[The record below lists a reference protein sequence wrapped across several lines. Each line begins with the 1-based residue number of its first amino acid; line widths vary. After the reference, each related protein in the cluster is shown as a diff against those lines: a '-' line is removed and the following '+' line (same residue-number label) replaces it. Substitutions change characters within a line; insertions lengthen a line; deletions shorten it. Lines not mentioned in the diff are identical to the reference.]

1 VQLLPQSLPSGYVLY
16 RSIREV
22 LKDSRLYAYH
32 HLISVAWEGLELD
45 SVLCINNLPTVYI
58 HRSEVPVAPEYA
70 ARLHKRFWNQ
80 GLATLFL
87 LIDPSALRVYSAQAF
102 PASPAQEHDFEAHPA
117 LIETNL
123 DLAATAL
130 WLEKLY
136 IQLETGAYYREHA
149 TFFDKSQSIDEYL
162 LENLSAT
169 RDLLTEGNAQLKKSE
184 AHAFLGR
191 ILFTCYL
198 VDRGII
204 RLSDYLDCEGESLLE
219 WLSES
224 GGSATKLKEELYS
237 VLFPKLR
244 RQLNGSMFD
253 DALEDEQKRIK
264 PRHIELLKD
273 FLSGAGMRSRQL
285 TLGFWAYEFQMIPVE
300 TISGIYE
307 DFLKAEG
314 EDAKHKAGAYYT
326 PRLLAE
332 MTLDVMFE
340 GRPKSLLNKTFLDPS
355 CGSGIFLVLLFNRL
369 AAEWT
374 HANSRKSKNY
384 VTKAE
389 ALRDILRY
397 NIRGVDINPTACRIA
412 CFSLYLAYLDQFAP
426 RAIEHHS
433 KETGRFL
440 PNLIRAKGVGQPK
453 GPRELI
459 PVITEADFLQNEDS
473 LGSSF
478 DYIVG
483 NPPWAERG
491 NSLEQQFML
500 GTPTRMGAQATAC
513 MLLPTKVLL
522 NQTSAFQGRWL
533 EQVSIEKIVQL
544 ADYRRILF
552 AEAKCPCL
560 IARFKK
566 ADAKLQ
572 DSWIEYLTPKVRGI
586 EVRNGSVPVCA
597 EDRKWLSENELRSAI
612 SKGHASQLWKSLFWG
627 TDRDRKLLSCLC
639 GFPRLG
645 DLAGTPKQVNAGK
658 KKWVK
663 GQGFQPLK
671 IGECSEKYRKLRWS
685 LQDTFVPAR
694 KITDS
699 PFIFESQLPELGTYL
714 EEHSYR
720 LDCLHRERDETIY
733 QPPLILFSQGFTRF
747 AYFDYPVRFQDSLQS
762 IAGRPGDEDELLFL
776 AAYLKS
782 KLAYYFIFHTTSN
795 IGAERPKA
803 HLKEVLDLP
812 FFLPDGEFASPESRK
827 LIKEVSTQ
835 MRALKGRLM
844 TKWEKLAPSVDDEFE
859 LSDET
864 EADWEAFAERE
875 TKKLMEQFVDPLIYQ
890 YFGLIQAEI
899 DLVEDT
905 HDVIRPSITPS
916 KVDDRSGTRQLL
928 SEESFKEYAQT
939 LVATLQSWIPESVS
953 VKINAI
959 CRVHPTFELSCV
971 ELYQSS
977 ESKDLSL
984 GPLADSE
991 LAAYLRLE
999 ASSSEDNGS
1008 MRLIRSVRYFEGDR
1022 IRIYKPARLGFW
1034 MKSSALNDASAL
1046 HAEIMKSSALNDGA
1060 SFHSETVELRR
1071 GEE

>member
-1 VQLLPQSLPSGYVLY
+1 MQLLPQSLPSGFVLY
-16 RSIREV
+16 RSIGEV
-22 LKDSRLYAYH
+22 LNDARLYAYH
-32 HLISVAWEGLELD
+32 HLISVAWGELELD

-58 HRSEVPVAPEYA
+58 HRSKVPVAAENA
-70 ARLHKRFWNQ
+70 AKLHKRFWNQ
-80 GLATLFL
+80 GLASLFL
-87 LIDPSALRVYSAQAF
+87 LIDPGALRVYSSQAF
-102 PASPAQEHDFEAHPA
+102 PASPAQEHDYEAHPA
-117 LIETNL
+117 LVESNL

-136 IQLETGAYYREHA
+136 IQLETGAYYRAHA
-149 TFFDKSQSIDEYL
+149 SFFDKSQSIDQYL

-169 RDLLTEGNAQLKKSE
+169 RDLLTQGNTPLKKSE

-204 RLSDYLDCEGESLLE
+204 RLSDYLDCQGESLLE
-219 WLSES
+219 WLSEP
-224 GGSATKLKEELYS
+224 GRSATKSKDELYS
-237 VLFPKLR
+237 VLFPSLR

-253 DALEDEQKRIK
+253 DALEYEQRRIK
-264 PRHIELLKD
+264 AHHIELLKD
-273 FLSGAGMRSRQL
+273 FLSGASMRSRQL

-340 GRPKSLLNKTFLDPS
+340 GRPKSLLDKTFLDPS

-374 HANSRKSKNY
+374 HSNSRKSKDY
-384 VTKAE
+384 ITKAE
-389 ALRDILRY
+389 ALRGILRN

-412 CFSLYLAYLDQFAP
+412 CFSLYLAYLDQFDP

-453 GPRELI
+453 GPRELL

-500 GTPTRMGAQATAC
+500 ETPTRMGANATAC

-522 NQTSAFQGRWL
+522 NQTSEFQGRWL

-566 ADAKLQ
+566 ADAKLKE
-572 DSWIEYLTPKVRGI
+572 SWIEYLTPKVRGV

-597 EDRKWLSENELRSAI
+597 EDWKWLSENELRAAI
-612 SKGHASQLWKSLFWG
+612 SKGQAPQLWKSLFWG
-627 TDRDRKLLSCLC
+627 TDRDRKFLRVLC
-639 GFPRLG
+639 ELPRLEN
-645 DLAGTPKQVNAGK
+645 LAGTPKQVNAGE

-694 KITDS
+694 RIAES
-699 PFIFESQLPELGTYL
+699 PFVFESQLPKLGGYL
-714 EEHSYR
+714 EKHSYR
-720 LDCLHRERDETIY
+720 LDCLHRERDEAIY

-747 AYFDYPVRFQDSLQS
+747 AYFDYPVRFQHSLQS
-762 IAGRPGDEDELLFL
+762 IAGRPGDEEELLFL

-803 HLKEVLDLP
+803 HLKEVLNLP
-812 FFLPDGEFASPESRK
+812 FFLPDSEFASSESRN
-827 LIKEVSTQ
+827 LIKKVATK
-835 MRALKGRLM
+835 MRTLKGKLM
-844 TKWEKLAPSVDDEFE
+844 TKWERLAPGADDDFE
-859 LSDET
+859 LSEET

-875 TKKLMEQFVDPLIYQ
+875 TKKLMEQFVDPLIYK

-916 KVDDRSGTRQLL
+916 MVDDRRGTRQLL
-928 SEESFKEYAQT
+928 SEENFKEYAQT
-939 LVATLQSWIPESVS
+939 LTTTLQNWMSGSVS

-959 CRVHPTFELSCV
+959 CRVHSALELSCV

-977 ESKDLSL
+977 ESNDVRME
-984 GPLADSE
+984 PLADTE
-991 LAAYLRLE
+991 LAAYLSLE

-1046 HAEIMKSSALNDGA
+1046 HAEIMNALEVG
-1060 SFHSETVELRR
+1060 R
-1071 GEE
+1071 